1 VRGGVARGV
10 GQDKPTV
17 RAARAINRFLS
28 GSSAAS
34 AIAHVA
40 MTNGL
45 MLLLNV
51 LTGVITAR
59 WLGPEGRG
67 EFAAITLWP
76 PLLGYAFALALPSAV
91 VYHAKREPERRREIT
106 GMTLT
111 LSATAGAV
119 AVAAGEALLPLLL
132 RHAAADTMHAARW
145 MMGFAFPATISTVLI
160 ALLQLEEKFHFY
172 NRLRYA
178 PLLMTLTAL
187 IALAV
192 LEMLTPLTA
201 ALAYFLPGVVTFAWA
216 ATWAW
221 RHIRPRVRGA
231 LAVLPQLLSYSGR
244 AYGGEVA
251 GTLLVQLDKV
261 FLVNL
266 LSTASFGVYVVIF
279 NLSRIITT
287 LSSAIA
293 PVLLPKSAGR
303 SIGDVTAMTGR
314 VLAVATPLLVLPAIV
329 FILAGGLLLR
339 LLYGVE
345 FTVGNWALN
354 ALLVEAVL
362 SSITYVITQPYL
374 AVNRPG
380 VITVIQATSLPVLAL
395 AMGLLVPSWGINGA
409 AIGLLIST
417 SYRAL
422 ATYLAYRFMLR
433 VSPPRLWPD
442 RQQSREW
449 VRRLRAAL

>member
-1 VRGGVARGV
+1 V
-10 GQDKPTV
+10 KI
-17 RAARAINRFLS
+17 ARAIGRFLS

-45 MLLLNV
+45 MLFLNV

-59 WLGPEGRG
+59 WLGPQGRG

-76 PLLGYAFALALPSAV
+76 QLLGYAFALALPSAV
-91 VYHAKREPERRREIT
+91 VFHAKRDPQHRREIT
-106 GMTLT
+106 GMTIV
-111 LSATAGAV
+111 LSAIAGVIAV
-119 AVAAGEALLPLLL
+119 VVGEALMPLLL
-132 RHAAADTMHAARW
+132 RHAAADTVRDARW
-145 MMGFAFPATISTVLI
+145 MMGFAFPATVSTVLV

-178 PLLMTLTAL
+178 PLLLTLAGLIVLAAL
-187 IALAV
+187 QT
-192 LEMLTPLTA
+192 LTPLTA
-201 ALAYFLPGVVTFAWA
+201 ALAYFLPGVVTFAWGLI
-216 ATWAW
+216 WVW
-221 RHIRPRVRGA
+221 RHIRPRTSGA
-231 LAVLPQLLSYSGR
+231 LAALPPLLSYAAR

-251 GTLLVQLDKV
+251 GTLLAQLDKV

-266 LSTASFGVYVVIF
+266 LSTAGFGVYVVIF

-287 LSSAIA
+287 LSSAVA

-314 VLAVATPLLVLPAIV
+314 VLAVAIPLLIFPAV
-329 FILAGGLLLR
+329 GFMLAGGLLLR
-339 LLYGVE
+339 WLYGVE
-345 FTVGNWALN
+345 FTVGQWALSG
-354 ALLVEAVL
+354 LIVEAVI
-362 SSITYVITQPYL
+362 SSITYVMTQPYL

-395 AMGLLVPSWGINGA
+395 AMWLLVPSWGINGA
-409 AIGLLIST
+409 ALGLLVST
-417 SYRAL
+417 GYRAS
-422 ATYLAYRFMLR
+422 ATYLAYRLLLR
-433 VSPPRLWPD
+433 VPAPRLWPD

-449 VRRLRAAL
+449 VRRLRAAF

>member
-1 VRGGVARGV
+1 VRI
-10 GQDKPTV
+10 
-17 RAARAINRFLS
+17 ARAIGRFLS

-91 VYHAKREPERRREIT
+91 VYHAKRDPQRRREIT
-106 GMTLT
+106 GMTIV
-111 LSATAGAV
+111 LSAIAGTV
-119 AVAAGEALLPLLL
+119 AVVAGEGLLPLLL
-132 RHAAADTMHAARW
+132 RHASADTVRYARW
-145 MMGFAFPATISTVLI
+145 MMAFAFPATVSTVLI

-178 PLLMTLTAL
+178 PLVMTLAAL
-187 IALAV
+187 VVLAAQQ
-192 LEMLTPLTA
+192 MLTPLTA
-201 ALAYFLPGVVTFAWA
+201 ALAYFLPGVVTFAWSVV
-216 ATWAW
+216 WVW
-221 RHIRPRVRGA
+221 RHMQPRARGA
-231 LAVLPQLLSYSGR
+231 LAALPQLLSYSGR

-251 GTLLVQLDKV
+251 STLLAQLDKV

-287 LSSAIA
+287 LSSAVT

-303 SIGDVTAMTGR
+303 SIGDVTALTGR
-314 VLAVATPLLVLPAIV
+314 VLAVATPLLVLPAIA
-329 FILAGGLLLR
+329 FMLGGGLLLR

-345 FTVGNWALN
+345 FTAGQWALSG
-354 ALLVEAVL
+354 LVVDAVL

-380 VITVIQATSLPVLAL
+380 VITIIQATSLPVLAL
-395 AMGLLVPSWGINGA
+395 AMSLLVPPWGINGA
-409 AIGLLIST
+409 ALGLLIST
-417 SYRAL
+417 SYRAS
-422 ATYLAYRFMLR
+422 ATYLAYRLLLR
-433 VSPPRLWPD
+433 VPAPRLWPD
-442 RQQSREW
+442 RRQSREW
-449 VRRLRAAL
+449 VRRLRGAL